1 MSLSIMDF
9 SWRLFLVTAIFSS
22 VMFTVFL
29 LVRPWLLRSGK
40 VFSAAAKLTGMSV
53 LALISTSALLILFF
67 DQEWSA
73 RCFGLFAQ
81 EHQTWGITR
90 WVGMAWLTVAV
101 TLLFRDVRKHRTFV
115 EAVLQSSKAADY
127 ELVRASGRTLTIP
140 VRVTEQNVTPFC
152 VGLLN
157 PAIVIPIELF
167 RQESRALDIIVH
179 EHAHRLHGDGL
190 WSAHILLVQRLCW
203 FNPLVFA
210 FARSYR
216 LAIELAADQKAVT
229 AFGLNPRHYAETLLS
244 VLESHQG
251 PLGSPL
257 AVLSVLD
264 FKQLEARFKHLQTL
278 ETPDRAPW
286 KLRFSIAVL
295 FLGTGLGWQQALASM
310 NLKDHSPSP
319 GYCAQARYE
328 RKIETWLLLESGI
341 QSPNKC
347 ESSLSNGSSTK
358 RCE

>member
-9 SWRLFLVTAIFSS
+9 AWRLFLVTGISS
-22 VMFTVFL
+22 TVMFVVFL
-29 LVRPWLLRSGK
+29 LVRPWLSRSGK
-40 VFSAAAKLTGMSV
+40 VFSTAAKLTAMSV
-53 LALISTSALLILFF
+53 LALMTTSAVLILFF

-90 WVGMAWLTVAV
+90 WVGMVWLAVAG
-101 TLLFRDVRKHRTFV
+101 TLLFRDARKHRSFV
-115 EAVLQSSKAADY
+115 KAVLKSSQPADY

-140 VRVTEQNVTPFC
+140 VRVTEQNITPFC
-152 VGLLN
+152 VGLFN
-157 PAIVIPIELF
+157 PVIVIPSPLF
-167 RQESRALDIIVH
+167 CQESRALDIIVH
-179 EHAHRLHGDGL
+179 EHAHRLHRDGL
-190 WSAHILLVQRLCW
+190 WSALVLLVQRLCW
-203 FNPLVFA
+203 FNPLALA
-210 FARSYR
+210 FAHSYR
-216 LAIELAADQKAVT
+216 LAIELAADQKAVK

-244 VLESHQG
+244 VLQSHQG
-251 PLGSPL
+251 PLDSPL

-286 KLRFSIAVL
+286 KLRFSLAVL
-295 FLGTGLGWQQALASM
+295 FLGAGLGWQQALASM
-310 NLKDHSPSP
+310 NLKGRSVNP
-319 GYCAQARYE
+319 GYCAQARHE

-347 ESSLSNGSSTK
+347 ESSTLSGSSTK